1 LADERWKLINRY
13 MGRSDESAQP
23 MEETVPADEKSAN
36 VPLLPVAADTSEV
49 TQQEAVETQ
58 EHARLAELPSTASAE
73 LRHGPGGVHDEPVH
87 SQEAR
92 EEPKP
97 ADGSRTD
104 AGALRLSPGPVGP
117 HEVGKAFQTLA
128 EIDRLCAQIGRLDAR
143 STRMRAFMAAA
154 SARLSMR

>member
-1 LADERWKLINRY
+1 
-13 MGRSDESAQP
+13 
-23 MEETVPADEKSAN
+23 
-36 VPLLPVAADTSEV
+36 VAADISEV
-49 TQQEAVETQ
+49 TQQEEVETE
-58 EHARLAELPSTASAE
+58 EHARLCSELPSTASAE

-97 ADGSRTD
+97 ADGGRTD
-104 AGALRLSPGPVGP
+104 AGALRPSPDRIGP

-143 STRMRAFMAAA
+143 SKRMRALMAAA
-154 SARLSMR
+154 SARLSIR